1 MFMEILKDH
10 GIFLFK
16 KIILL
21 VVFIEFVVWKNLG
34 ECCCHRWGK
43 LLDKYDKIESNFQI
57 HFLYVG
63 EGDSFVIKYYSQ
75 TKKKDFLFIV
85 DAGEGISLI
94 KKKTD
99 VVQYIKSLMGEEEK
113 NKEEKITINGVILTH
128 PHHDHYWNMKDVFN
142 NFNVEKFFYYR
153 KIEDYQ
159 NIKFEDYISSLQYKK
174 RIEPFYLNEP
184 VGKKVFEGMGE
195 NRRVENLFYDDCLG
209 IYAIG
214 PYRSHDNF
222 NDDSIVLFISYKGLR
237 FLLMGDAGVAAENDL
252 IVSWKNQLGV
262 INIKD
267 VDLIK
272 IGHHGHHSSSCKKFV
287 DFVKP
292 KNVVNST
299 GPHLLACGLCNCH
312 ETPSVMRLW
321 RDCRKEEEE
330 SVSILTTQEQGNIVA
345 FVDETEGK
353 ASLKFCRN

>member
-1 MFMEILKDH
+1 M
-10 GIFLFK
+10 
-16 KIILL
+16 
-21 VVFIEFVVWKNLG
+21 
-34 ECCCHRWGK
+34 GK
-43 LLDKYDKIESNFQI
+43 
-57 HFLYVG
+57 
-63 EGDSFVIKYYSQ
+63 
-75 TKKKDFLFIV
+75 
-85 DAGEGISLI
+85 
-94 KKKTD
+94 
-99 VVQYIKSLMGEEEK
+99 EEE

-128 PHHDHYWNMKDVFN
+128 PHHDHYWNMKDVFT
-142 NFNVEKFFYYR
+142 NFDVEKFFYYK

-174 RIEPFYLNEP
+174 RIEPLYSNEY
-184 VGKKVFEGMGE
+184 GKKVFK
-195 NRRVENLFYDDCLG
+195 NREDKGRYGVLFDDGVLG

-214 PYRSHDNF
+214 PAISHDNF

-237 FLLMGDAGVAAENDL
+237 LLLMGDAGVAAEKEL
-252 IVSWKNQLGV
+252 IESWKDPLGV

-272 IGHHGHHSSSCKKFV
+272 IGHHGHHSSSCKEFV

-299 GPHLLACGLCNCH
+299 GPHLLSCGLCNCH

-321 RDCRKEEEE
+321 RDCRNKE

-353 ASLKFCRN
+353 ASLRFCRN

>member
-16 KIILL
+16 KLIFL
-21 VVFIEFVVWKNLG
+21 VVFTEFVVWKNLG
-34 ECCCHRWGK
+34 ECCCHRWAN
-43 LLDKYDKIESNFQI
+43 LLEEMEEINSNFQI

-75 TKKKDFLFIV
+75 TEKKDFLFIV
-85 DAGEGISLI
+85 DAGEGVSLI

-99 VVQYIKSLMGEEEK
+99 VVQYIKSLMGKEEE

-128 PHHDHYWNMKDVFN
+128 PHHDHYWNMKDVFT
-142 NFNVEKFFYYR
+142 NFDVEKFFYYK

-174 RIEPFYLNEP
+174 KIEPFYSNEH
-184 VGKKVFEGMGE
+184 GKKVFKNMGDKG
-195 NRRVENLFYDDCLG
+195 RYDVLFDDGVLG

-214 PYRSHDNF
+214 PAISHDNF

-237 FLLMGDAGVAAENDL
+237 LLLMGDAGVAAEKEL
-252 IVSWKNQLGV
+252 IESWKDPLGV

-272 IGHHGHHSSSCKKFV
+272 IGHHGHHSSSCKEFV
-287 DFVKP
+287 NFVKP

-299 GPHLLACGLCNCH
+299 GPHLLSCGLCNCH

-321 RDCRKEEEE
+321 RDCRNKE

-353 ASLKFCRN
+353 ASLRFCRN

>member
-16 KIILL
+16 KLIFLI
-21 VVFIEFVVWKNLG
+21 VFTEFVVWKNLG
-34 ECCCHRWGK
+34 ECCCHRWAN
-43 LLDKYDKIESNFQI
+43 LLEEMEEINSNFQI

-75 TKKKDFLFIV
+75 TEKKDFLFIV
-85 DAGEGISLI
+85 DAGEGVSLI

-99 VVQYIKSLMGEEEK
+99 VVQYIKSLMGKEEE

-128 PHHDHYWNMKDVFN
+128 PHHDHYWNMKDVFT
-142 NFNVEKFFYYR
+142 NFDVEKFFYYK

-174 RIEPFYLNEP
+174 KIEPFYSNEH
-184 VGKKVFEGMGE
+184 GKKVFKNMVDKG
-195 NRRVENLFYDDCLG
+195 RYDVLFDDGVLG

-214 PYRSHDNF
+214 PAISHDNF

-237 FLLMGDAGVAAENDL
+237 FLLMGDAGVAAEKEL
-252 IVSWKNQLGV
+252 IESWKDPLGV

-272 IGHHGHHSSSCKKFV
+272 IGHHGHHSSSCKEFV
-287 DFVKP
+287 NFVKP

-321 RDCRKEEEE
+321 RDCRNKE

-353 ASLKFCRN
+353 ASLRFCRN

>member
-1 MFMEILKDH
+1 MKILKDH
-10 GIFLFK
+10 VIFLFK
-16 KIILL
+16 KLIFL
-21 VVFIEFVVWKNLG
+21 VVFTEFVVWKNLG

-63 EGDSFVIKYYSQ
+63 EGDSFVIKYYS
-75 TKKKDFLFIV
+75 KFEKKDFLFIV
-85 DAGEGISLI
+85 DAGEGVSLI

-99 VVQYIKSLMGEEEK
+99 VVQYIKSLMGKEEE
-113 NKEEKITINGVILTH
+113 NKEEKITINDVILTH

-142 NFNVEKFFYYR
+142 NFKVEKFFYYK

-174 RIEPFYLNEP
+174 RIEPFYVNNH
-184 VGKKVFEGMGE
+184 GKNVFK
-195 NRRVENLFYDDCLG
+195 NREDKKGYDLLFYDGVLG

-214 PYRSHDNF
+214 PDRSHDNF

-237 FLLMGDAGVAAENDL
+237 FLLMGDAGVAAEKDL
-252 IVSWKNQLGV
+252 IDSWKVPSVV

-272 IGHHGHHSSSCKKFV
+272 IGHHGHHSSSCNEFV
-287 DFVKP
+287 NFVKP

-299 GPHLLACGLCNCH
+299 GPHLLSCGLCNWH

-321 RDCRKEEEE
+321 RDCRKDEHE

-345 FVDETEGK
+345 FVDETEGN

>member
-16 KIILL
+16 KLIFL
-21 VVFIEFVVWKNLG
+21 VVFTEFVVWKNLG
-34 ECCCHRWGK
+34 ECCCHRWAN
-43 LLDKYDKIESNFQI
+43 LLEKMEEINSNFQI

-63 EGDSFVIKYYSQ
+63 EGDSIVIKYHSQ
-75 TKKKDFLFIV
+75 TEKKDFLFIV

-99 VVQYIKSLMGEEEK
+99 VVQYIKSLMGKEEE

-128 PHHDHYWNMKDVFN
+128 PHHDHYWNMKDVFT
-142 NFNVEKFFYYR
+142 NFDVEKFFYYK

-174 RIEPFYLNEP
+174 KIEPFYSNEH
-184 VGKKVFEGMGE
+184 GKKVFKNMVDKG
-195 NRRVENLFYDDCLG
+195 RYDVLFDDGVLG

-214 PYRSHDNF
+214 PAISHDNF

-237 FLLMGDAGVAAENDL
+237 FLLMGDAGVAAEKEL
-252 IVSWKNQLGV
+252 IESWKDPLGV

-272 IGHHGHHSSSCKKFV
+272 IGHHGHHSSSCKEFV
-287 DFVKP
+287 NFVKP

-299 GPHLLACGLCNCH
+299 GPHLLSCGLCNCH

-321 RDCRKEEEE
+321 RDCRNKE

-353 ASLKFCRN
+353 ASLRFCRN